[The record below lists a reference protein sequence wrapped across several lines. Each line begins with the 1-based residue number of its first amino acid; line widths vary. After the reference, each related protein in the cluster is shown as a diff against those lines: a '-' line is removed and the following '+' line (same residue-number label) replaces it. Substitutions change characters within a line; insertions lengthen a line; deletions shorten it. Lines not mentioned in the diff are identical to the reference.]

1 MWRPRTSPA
10 STRVI
15 ASTAALLAAEAAS
28 IGNVEPTA
36 EPARL
41 TIVPPSR
48 RCRAA
53 CRLTRNVPRTLVRC
67 KASNLSRS
75 WSATG
80 PRMTWP
86 AAWTRMSMPPKASV
100 VSTNIRST
108 SSSSATSARDRERG
122 PACGEDLLD
131 DAVGRTLV
139 PDVAD
144 DNGVAPVRELAH
156 DLPADTPRAAGD
168 DRYTLRAGEV
178 IVVVRDQAVTL
189 SCERRPSHQ
198 GMPWPHPWS
207 SAQGRNGSQA
217 PRAFR
222 GRTSERQML
231 GPALGECPQGRP
243 DARSARR
250 ASGTPAACP
259 AYRVRPLVWRCSGP
273 VPGRVGVSADC
284 AGSHALR
291 RGGSYRGAA
300 GPPVGGGG

>member
-28 IGNVEPTA
+28 TIGNVEPTA

-53 CRLTRNVPRTLVRC
+53 CRLTRNVRRTLVRC

-168 DRYTLRAGEV
+168 DRDAVSADGV
-178 IVVVRDQAVTL
+178 VVVRDQAVRL
-189 SCERRPSHQ
+189 GRDRRPSHQ
-198 GMPWPHPWS
+198 GTPGCHPWS
-207 SAQGRNGSQA
+207 L
-217 PRAFR
+217 AFR
-222 GRTSERQML
+222 SEWPL
-231 GPALGECPQGRP
+231 
-243 DARSARR
+243 SARLHSGAGR
-250 ASGTPAACP
+250 ASGKCWTGC
-259 AYRVRPLVWRCSGP
+259 WRM
-273 VPGRVGVSADC
+273 SAGAR
-284 AGSHALR
+284 AGSWSSGVRRGWGRKCSCATSPRR
-291 RGGSYRGAA
+291 RGGFWGA
-300 GPPVGGGG
+300 PTGGGGGGRGWLS